1 MNIKTNMSN
10 FKPKVFKDKN
20 GKEIHAGDTLKV
32 HFVVRMRERL
42 KHKRV
47 AYFADGTPVIVDDEG
62 ILKAPEPHW
71 VKYCVV
77 YDGACLI
84 AERSGY
90 SNIDALV
97 TDEKTD
103 LEGNSIDT
111 GDGFYWMN
119 SRFNSEIYE
128 K

>member
-1 MNIKTNMSN
+1 MSN
-10 FKPKVFKDKN
+10 FKPKIFKDKN
-20 GKEIHAGDTLKV
+20 GKEIYAGDTLKLR
-32 HFVVRMRERL
+32 FIARMREYPGR
-42 KHKRV
+42 KRV
-47 AYFADGTPVIVDDEG
+47 AYYDQTPVIVEDEG
-62 ILKAPEPHW
+62 NLKAHEPHW
-71 VKYCVV
+71 VKYFVV